1 MWRLALGVVL
11 ALLILWTIFKRKG
24 KSSYKPAVYTDS
36 MTTEEMSV
44 EFNKSASDLTAEIEV
59 LKMIPGNESKIAE
72 FDQKAKEEYDKLN
85 KEFELQK
92 MKALDAA
99 PPMNEQPPAPAPAE
113 VPSPVVNVLPVPTTS
128 ETQMVSPPAEIS
140 PA

>member
-11 ALLILWTIFKRKG
+11 AIVILWMLLKR
-24 KSSYKPAVYTDS
+24 KSSYKPPEYKPE
-36 MTTEEMSV
+36 MTVDELSA
-44 EFNKSASDLTAEIEV
+44 EFNKSAGDMTAEMEV
-59 LKMIPGNESKIAE
+59 LKMIPGNESKVAE

-85 KEFELQK
+85 KEFELW
-92 MKALDAA
+92 KAKTVEAA

-128 ETQMVSPPAEIS
+128 ETQTVSPPAEIS

>member
-11 ALLILWTIFKRKG
+11 ALLLLWMIFKRKG
-24 KSSYKPAVYTDS
+24 KSSYKPPLYQPT
-36 MTTEEMSV
+36 MTEDELNV
-44 EFNKSASDLTAEIEV
+44 EFNKSASDLTAEMEV
-59 LKMIPGNESKIAE
+59 TKLLPGNESKAAE

-85 KEFELQK
+85 KEFELW
-92 MKALDAA
+92 KAKTVEAA

-128 ETQMVSPPAEIS
+128 ETQTVSPPAEIS